1 MEKLIV
7 TRHKA
12 LVQVLQEDFGIE
24 GEVVEHATAE
34 MLDGRDV
41 VGILP
46 IYLAARTNTVTVL
59 ELAVPPEMRGVELTV
74 EDVRKFMGKPK
85 TYRVEELQ

>member
-12 LVQVLQEDFGIE
+12 LVQVLKEDFGIE

-34 MLDGRDV
+34 QLEGRDV

-46 IYLAARTNTVTVL
+46 IYLASLTNTVTVL
-59 ELAVPPEMRGVELTV
+59 ELSVPPELRGAELSV
-74 EDVRKFMGKPK
+74 EDVRKYMGKPK
-85 TYRVEELQ
+85 TYRVEEI